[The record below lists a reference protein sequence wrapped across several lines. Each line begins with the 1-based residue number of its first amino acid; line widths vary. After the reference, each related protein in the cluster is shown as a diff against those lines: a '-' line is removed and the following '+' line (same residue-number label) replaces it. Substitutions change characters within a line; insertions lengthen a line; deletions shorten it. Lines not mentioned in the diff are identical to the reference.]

1 MMDEADRDAATKDL
15 KDTGEIVNREC
26 VTIAHSD
33 AVDRSSATVASPSKI
48 TFVVCEPAPS
58 RTALLRGIPTK
69 PLLQPMGSQVLFGRG
84 NAADVF
90 FNDETASR
98 EHMKLFVQKNPDT
111 QENEFVVQ
119 TVNARNPVF
128 INGRPLLPQDG
139 VTALHTNDKLRAG
152 QLEFIITDIAWGS
165 MESFQIEFV
174 RNPPQFI
181 GQANVTANQLGAVNV
196 HNNLRMPT
204 NPPFNIN
211 ISPLQASFAPMVP
224 PYQGMQVAPPYH
236 HPMTV
241 NPGYGQ
247 FFPLPQS
254 THQSYQTYYSQP
266 LQETSPSP
274 VRTPSFP
281 QQEQT
286 SAKHPTEQSENTGGK
301 DDLSKEP

>member
-1 MMDEADRDAATKDL
+1 MMDEVDRDAATKDL

-26 VTIAHSD
+26 VTIEHSD

-98 EHMKLFVQKNPDT
+98 EHMKLFVQKNPVT
-111 QENEFVVQ
+111 QVNEFVVQ
-119 TVNARNPVF
+119 TVNAKNPVT
-128 INGRPLLPQDG
+128 INGRPLLPQD
-139 VTALHTNDKLRAG
+139 VTALNTKDKLRAG
-152 QLEFIITDIAWGS
+152 QLEFIIYDIAWGS

-174 RNPPQFI
+174 RNPQQFG
-181 GQANVTANQLGAVNV
+181 GQVNATANHLGAVNMY
-196 HNNLRMPT
+196 NNLGMPT
-204 NPPFNIN
+204 NPPVHIN
-211 ISPLQASFAPMVP
+211 ISPLPAFTQMVA
-224 PYQGMQVAPPYH
+224 PYQGMQEAPLYPQ
-236 HPMTV
+236 PMPV
-241 NPGYGQ
+241 NPGFGQ
-247 FFPLPQS
+247 LFPQTQP
-254 THQSYQTYYSQP
+254 THQGCYPYYSQP
-266 LQETSPSP
+266 FQETSPSP
-274 VRTPSFP
+274 MRTPSFP

-286 SAKHPTEQSENTGGK
+286 RAKHPTEQSENTGGK

>member
-1 MMDEADRDAATKDL
+1 MMDEVDRVAATKDL

-48 TFVVCEPAPS
+48 TFFVCEPAPS

-69 PLLQPMGSQVLFGRG
+69 PLLQTMGSQVLFGRG

-119 TVNARNPVF
+119 TVNATNPVF
-128 INGRPLLPQDG
+128 INGRRLLPQDG
-139 VTALHTNDKLRAG
+139 VTALNTKDKLRAG
-152 QLEFIITDIAWGS
+152 QLEFIIYDIAWGS

-174 RNPPQFI
+174 RNPQQFI
-181 GQANVTANQLGAVNV
+181 GQANATANHLGAVNV
-196 HNNLRMPT
+196 YNNLRMPT

-211 ISPLQASFAPMVP
+211 ISPMQASFAPMVA
-224 PYQGMQVAPPYH
+224 PYQGMQVAPLYNQPI
-236 HPMTV
+236 TV
-241 NPGYGQ
+241 NPGFGQ
-247 FFPLPQS
+247 FFPQTQP
-254 THQSYQTYYSQP
+254 THQRCHTYYSQP
-266 LQETSPSP
+266 FQETSPM
-274 VRTPSFP
+274 RTPSFP

-301 DDLSKEP
+301 DDLSKKP